1 MLGGID
7 STTRQF
13 QGTRDVIASAE
24 VEECTNAE
32 LRDIAANDVIHRGA
46 SGSNP
51 RFYNPNEPKHW
62 VVDFAGVVS
71 GFM

>member
-1 MLGGID
+1 M
-7 STTRQF
+7 
-13 QGTRDVIASAE
+13 IASAN

-51 RFYNPNEPKHW
+51 RFYNPNEPEHW
-62 VVDFAGVVS
+62 AVDFAGVVS